1 VAQLGEM
8 LKRTREQQG
17 LSLDEVAKVTHI
29 QLRLLDALE
38 KGNFKVF
45 PSPVVARGLI
55 RNYAKFLGIEPTQA
69 LTLFD
74 GHGVVPVKGQRLTPN
89 GIEFMNLSMSSRSI
103 MGELLVGVALALL
116 AVGALSYLIYT
127 NVAPAG
133 LTATQTPL
141 PAGLTADSA
150 LLLPTVTPLPTN
162 TPTPLPPTA
171 TPTPIVYSG
180 VMVDLVAK
188 QASWVQILT
197 DDVKVFEGILQPGD
211 KKSWNGQRHV
221 AVRAGNGGGVEVIVN
236 GTSQGLMGEEGKVV
250 DRLYE
255 KVDNPAELT
264 PQPGLTG
271 TPSLTI
277 TATLTPN
284 VFKEPPPTPT
294 PGPTTAAPT
303 GEAPLPLNSAP
314 TGQ

>member
-17 LSLDEVAKVTHI
+17 LSLDEVARVTHI

-45 PSPVVARGLI
+45 PSPVIARGLI

-103 MGELLVGVALALL
+103 MGELLVGVALVLL

-127 NVAPAG
+127 NVAPAS
-133 LTATQTPL
+133 LTAATQTPL

-188 QASWVQILT
+188 QSSWVQILT

-236 GTSQGLMGEEGKVV
+236 GTSQGLMGEVGKVV

-264 PQPGLTG
+264 PQPGLTI
-271 TPSLTI
+271 TPSLTV
-277 TATLTPN
+277 TGTPT

-294 PGPTTAAPT
+294 PSPTAAAPT
-303 GEAPLPLNSAP
+303 GETPLPLQSAP